1 MSKPGTDAF
10 EFLLIDVAER
20 VATVTINRPDK
31 LNALNAAVIGELDR
45 AFQSLNASD
54 AVGAVVLTGAGRA
67 FVAGADIAE
76 VAAAAGTPAGL
87 EVTSAF
93 GTAVF
98 TRIERSPKP
107 VLAAVNGFALGGGCE
122 LALACHLRLASTH
135 AKFGLPELKLGLIP
149 GYGGTQRLPRLVG
162 TGRALQMILTGEMV
176 DAERAFAM
184 GLANAVYPPEA
195 LLDSAR
201 AMAKVM
207 AQNGPLAIAHAITA
221 VTRGANLPLDDALA
235 LEAKHFGA
243 VGRTADMRE
252 GTKAFLE
259 KRAPEFRGA

>member
-1 MSKPGTDAF
+1 MTTDAF
-10 EFLLIDVAER
+10 EFLLIDIADR

-31 LNALNAAVIGELDR
+31 LNALNHAVIAELDR
-45 AFQSLNASD
+45 AFTSLGRSD
-54 AVGAVVLTGAGRA
+54 AVGAIVLTGAGRA

-87 EVTSAF
+87 EATSKF
-93 GTAVF
+93 GTDVF
-98 TRIERSPKP
+98 TRIERLGKP
-107 VLAAVNGFALGGGCE
+107 VIAAVNGFALGGGCE
-122 LALACHLRLASTH
+122 LALACHLRLAGAS

-162 TGRALQMILTGEMV
+162 QGRALQMILTGEMV
-176 DAERAFAM
+176 DAERAVAI
-184 GLANAVYPPEA
+184 GLANAVYPNEA

-207 AQNGPLAIAHAITA
+207 LQNGPLAIAHAITA
-221 VTRGANLPLDDALA
+221 VTEGAALPLDDALA
-235 LEAKHFGA
+235 LEGRHFGA

-252 GTKAFLE
+252 GTSAFLE
-259 KRAPEFRGA
+259 KRAPAFRGT